1 MLRIH
6 NRRHEAAAAK
16 SAWTIEGVV
25 QVEESGERGS
35 APGARGYGA
44 LDPPTVM
51 RCMNLAAST

>member
-25 QVEESGERGS
+25 QVEEENFNVGHRQEVRIIWTKWAKPADGL
-35 APGARGYGA
+35 G
-44 LDPPTVM
+44 D
-51 RCMNLAAST
+51 